1 MIHVK
6 QPEVSMPEEKKRKG
20 KRKAEENLIHVMVK
34 QDDQNEKEEEEEG
47 LDVFQNN
54 KGNTFKIWNIL
65 VIFCYTVKNFHETK
79 NNY

>member
-20 KRKAEENLIHVMVK
+20 KRKAEENLVHVMVK
-34 QDDQNEKEEEEEG
+34 QDDQNEKEEEEG